1 MRYLPMKNTFRHL
14 MRAIAI
20 CLTMLTAIQSA
31 VAVAGDDGSPA
42 PQTPLEALLKN
53 LPKDKTEAGKVIFE
67 KIIDAL
73 GGRENLLKI
82 RDSKISVDYD
92 VLQGNLDLMTVYY
105 MKLPDKFRV
114 DLNNSWTKVFDG
126 KDAWQFD
133 AQGGGSKKLSK
144 DALAEFKSSALSVQ
158 GMLYP
163 ENLDLSPVLEGQVL
177 LQGKYYLV
185 ISYAN
190 RNGYDTIN
198 VCVDPTAFLPFMST
212 SIKPRSRIVVVST
225 EYREIEGVKVPFS
238 IDIQMDDKK
247 TIRMMVR
254 EWKLNSNLDDALFEK
269 KSVKAQIK
277 KGPQMDPAG
286 FIDNVP
292 NPELVHRVKPVYP
305 EIALRAQITAKV
317 ILRITVDEGGRP
329 RNLMVY
335 RGHPLLNEAAITAVK
350 EWRYRPTIQNG
361 KPVRVTILVPV
372 EFR

>member
-1 MRYLPMKNTFRHL
+1 
-14 MRAIAI
+14 
-20 CLTMLTAIQSA
+20 
-31 VAVAGDDGSPA
+31 
-42 PQTPLEALLKN
+42 
-53 LPKDKTEAGKVIFE
+53 
-67 KIIDAL
+67 
-73 GGRENLLKI
+73 
-82 RDSKISVDYD
+82 
-92 VLQGNLDLMTVYY
+92 
-105 MKLPDKFRV
+105 
-114 DLNNSWTKVFDG
+114 
-126 KDAWQFD
+126 
-133 AQGGGSKKLSK
+133 
-144 DALAEFKSSALSVQ
+144 
-158 GMLYP
+158 
-163 ENLDLSPVLEGQVL
+163 
-177 LQGKYYLV
+177 
-185 ISYAN
+185 
-190 RNGYDTIN
+190 
-198 VCVDPTAFLPFMST
+198 
-212 SIKPRSRIVVVST
+212 
-225 EYREIEGVKVPFS
+225 
-238 IDIQMDDKK
+238 
-247 TIRMMVR
+247 VR